1 MVDHFLSDFIT
12 HGRVTGFPVLGIKW
26 QRMESASLR
35 AAYGMP
41 PGAKGVLV
49 RSVAPTAAAASVLR
63 ADDIV
68 THFDGVP
75 VANDGTVP
83 FRTGERIAFAFL
95 ISKKFAGDT
104 ARLRIIRG
112 GGGGGGAGGGGEAEA
127 EKKKN
132 AEQPASAASTTTN
145 KPSTIAETLDLVA
158 TLSPPDSLVPT
169 HLDGRDP
176 SYLVVAGLVF
186 TCCSEPYLA
195 SEYGGD
201 YISDSPVKLLD
212 RLLHGQKAA
221 ADEEVVVLSQ
231 VLASDATLGYEDL
244 FNCQVHRFNGEKVRN
259 LRHLASLVD
268 ACCAEARRRG
278 EEEEEESGESLAS
291 AAAAAASSSSSATTP
306 TSSEKKREDNNKKKH
321 WMRFDLEYG
330 EVVILDAGRA
340 EAATADILA
349 QHSIP
354 AAASP
359 DLLRGGNS
367 GSSSTGGSAPNGG
380 GNSSSSS
387 SSSSSSPITLA
398 PEMAPSVGATASA
411 SAGSGDSAAGA
422 GASTA

>member
-1 MVDHFLSDFIT
+1 VPVVDHFLSDFIT

-41 PGAKGVLV
+41 SGAKGVLI
-49 RSVAPTAAAASVLR
+49 RSVAPTAAAASVLK

-104 ARLRIIRG
+104 ARLRVIRG
-112 GGGGGGAGGGGEAEA
+112 GGGGVAVAEEKKEGEKKEEEEA
-127 EKKKN
+127 EKD
-132 AEQPASAASTTTN
+132 EEEASAKN
-145 KPSTIAETLDLVA
+145 PKQVETLDLVA

-212 RLLHGQKAA
+212 RLLHGSKAA

-244 FNCQVHRFNGEKVRN
+244 FNCQVHRFNGVKVRN

-268 ACCAEARRRG
+268 ACCAKAA
-278 EEEEEESGESLAS
+278 EEENTGRGGEGEGGGE
-291 AAAAAASSSSSATTP
+291 ASSSSSP
-306 TSSEKKREDNNKKKH
+306 SPPPSSSESSSSSPASPSPPASPTKH

-330 EVVILDAGRA
+330 EVVILDAGQA
-340 EAATADILA
+340 AAATADILA

-359 DLLRGGNS
+359 DLLRGRESEES
-367 GSSSTGGSAPNGG
+367 GGGDGAPNG
-380 GNSSSSS
+380 SR
-387 SSSSSSPITLA
+387 SSSPSSAAITLA
-398 PEMAPSVGATASA
+398 PELAPSVGATASA
-411 SAGSGDSAAGA
+411 SAGSGDGAAGA

>member
-1 MVDHFLSDFIT
+1 MPVPVVDHFLSDFIT

-49 RSVAPTAAAASVLR
+49 RSVAPTAAAASVLK

-104 ARLRIIRG
+104 ARLRVIRG
-112 GGGGGGAGGGGEAEA
+112 GGGGANEEESAKAGEAKEEAAEAGAEA
-127 EKKKN
+127 EK
-132 AEQPASAASTTTN
+132 N
-145 KPSTIAETLDLVA
+145 KPAAAVAETLDLVA

-244 FNCQVHRFNGEKVRN
+244 FNCQVHRFNGERVRN

-268 ACCAEARRRG
+268 ACCAKAKSEG
-278 EEEEEESGESLAS
+278 GGGEST
-291 AAAAAASSSSSATTP
+291 AAESSASSSSDD
-306 TSSEKKREDNNKKKH
+306 EKKH

-330 EVVILDAGRA
+330 EVVILDAGA
-340 EAATADILA
+340 AAAATADILA

-359 DLLRGGNS
+359 DLLRGN
-367 GSSSTGGSAPNGG
+367 
-380 GNSSSSS
+380 GNSSGDGGGASSGGGAGGH
-387 SSSSSSPITLA
+387 SSSSPVTLA
-398 PEMAPSVGATASA
+398 PELGPSVGATSSA
-411 SAGSGDSAAGA
+411 SAGSGDGAAGA